1 MRQFANI
8 SYSPW
13 ANPYTGPTNTGKDF
27 YGSSGPSPQ
36 PVYRRIVLPPAP
48 IFYHPGVEQV
58 IDEDSDD
65 DDDDEAGMYK
75 LMYMELGEVTDHM

>member
-13 ANPYTGPTNTGKDF
+13 ANPYTGPASTGKDF
-27 YGSSGPSPQ
+27 YGAPSPPQ

-48 IFYHPGVEQV
+48 TFYHPGIEQV
-58 IDEDSDD
+58 IEDSSDD
-65 DDDDEAGMYK
+65 DSEAGM
-75 LMYMELGEVTDHM
+75 